1 MLTFQ
6 NLAKFRKMLGYSMK
20 WGQSPIVV
28 GVIAEIRFI
37 LIHGGSLCYIIHLIS
52 YAHETELIRNDAIK
66 SESGF

>member
-37 LIHGGSLCYIIHLIS
+37 LIHGGSLESLECCIIHLTS
-52 YAHETELIRNDAIK
+52 YVHETELIRNDVI
-66 SESGF
+66 